1 MPVNFYGKV
10 FFTPEGGRKWVNTQV
25 VLALPYDNPIPG
37 YGNNVVNTLRLW
49 SAKSPQSF
57 NLQVFN
63 TGDYI
68 QSVLDRNLAGNISRV
83 LYPND
88 NMFEGKELR
97 LKQVLSS
104 VLKCY
109 CASPWSAGADHRRNS
124 NQAVSYPTSAKVCNA

>member
-1 MPVNFYGKV
+1 MIY
-10 FFTPEGGRKWVNTQV
+10 TPEGGRKWVNTQI

-57 NLQVFN
+57 NLRVFN

-68 QSVLDRNLAGNISRV
+68 DSVLDRNLAENISRV

-88 NMFEGKELR
+88 NMFEGKVLR
-97 LKQVLSS
+97 LKQEAAEMSLDSLPEECVREILCKLS
-104 VLKCY
+104 
-109 CASPWSAGADHRRNS
+109 DHRD
-124 NQAVSYPTSAKVCNA
+124 VENAGGFQF